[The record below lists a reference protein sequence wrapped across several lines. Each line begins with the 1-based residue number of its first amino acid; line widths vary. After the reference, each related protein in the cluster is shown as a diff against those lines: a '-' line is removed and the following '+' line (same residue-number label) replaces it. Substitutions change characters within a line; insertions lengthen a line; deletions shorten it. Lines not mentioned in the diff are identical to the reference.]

1 MYATGIVPAIMVV
14 LARYF
19 IPDSVQWLASCG
31 RIGKAEKELKKL
43 LARRPPYP
51 RKVSLTV
58 PSPNDSTTGKFC
70 TIGFGSLFS
79 RRHIRA
85 TVFASVPWFLQDL
98 GTYGIGIFTP
108 TILASVIGA
117 KTIHAHNVSGLIY
130 NDMMAAKGAAFIDLL
145 LLAGIVC
152 TVLLADRIGRIKLQ
166 ITGFIGCA
174 AGLFLASLSVGA
186 GGGTKTFFVFAG
198 FMLFNLM
205 TNLGPNS
212 MTYLIAGEVFP
223 TDIRGKG
230 AGFAASFAK
239 FGAVLTAFFFPLLL
253 RSIGTETLLY
263 CLMGTSLAGAAMTWI
278 FRIETKGI
286 NLEKIE
292 Q

>member
-1 MYATGIVPAIMVV
+1 
-14 LARYF
+14 
-19 IPDSVQWLASCG
+19 
-31 RIGKAEKELKKL
+31 
-43 LARRPPYP
+43 
-51 RKVSLTV
+51 
-58 PSPNDSTTGKFC
+58 
-70 TIGFGSLFS
+70 
-79 RRHIRA
+79 
-85 TVFASVPWFLQDL
+85 
-98 GTYGIGIFTP
+98 
-108 TILASVIGA
+108 
-117 KTIHAHNVSGLIY
+117 
-130 NDMMAAKGAAFIDLL
+130 MMAAKGAAFIDLL

-152 TVLLADRIGRIKLQ
+152 AVLLADRIGRIKLQ